1 MGATFGELLLI
12 TGKLR
17 GALLDARDVKREL
30 GALSQLG
37 LDTDEAVMTVDD
49 LLGHGKPHAKSA
61 AHALSAGQKRLKTR
75 ARASLA
81 MPMPV
86 SATDTRTSRPSCDTL
101 TTT

>member
-1 MGATFGELLLI
+1 MSAMKATFGELLLI
-12 TGKLR
+12 AGKLR

-61 AHALSAGQKRLKTR
+61 AHALSGW
-75 ARASLA
+75 
-81 MPMPV
+81 
-86 SATDTRTSRPSCDTL
+86 RPSARSG
-101 TTT
+101 